1 MPTNDDLDR
10 RKADD
15 RAKREQ
21 QFKDVEASLNRASD
35 LIEASKREVERSRQ
49 LTKEADEFQGETDRN
64 RDDVERG

>member
-1 MPTNDDLDR
+1 VPTNDDLDQ

-21 QFKDVEASLNRASD
+21 QFRDVEASLNRASD

-49 LTKEADEFQGETDRN
+49 LTKESDEAQEKTDRD
-64 RDDVERG
+64 RHDRERG